1 MAAESDAYLDLV
13 DALREHRAASL
24 DLQRLELPAYA
35 RVLAEAMIA
44 ALAEEPEAQARRGPA
59 FEAFWGGRPPTLD
72 NARVQYGGIMA
83 PFSSPD
89 LRWVYKEASWDLKYG
104 AEGPLK
110 AVLEA
115 LQLLAEQELEA
126 RGTDVEQGPEDV
138 VLDTAW
144 RDGPPASGQAAARE
158 ALRRNQLLALCVLVG
173 LAVTG
178 LEFLALTW
186 DASMVRSR
194 RGIVTHLSGAG
205 ALLPPLPAFAVAV
218 ASGALA
224 GHACWRQLSP
234 RWEGLRLKSPHL
246 LAIGIMAPVAII
258 GWHVFGR
265 LKLLVAI
272 ALPLVAGFFH
282 RAAPVPSGHQKL
294 YVPPTSNVA
303 IPPRENMKS

>member
-13 DALREHRAASL
+13 DALRERRAASL

-44 ALAEEPEAQARRGPA
+44 ALAEEPAAHERRGQA
-59 FEAFWGGRPPTLD
+59 FEAFWAGRPPTLD

-89 LRWVYKEASWDLKYG
+89 LRWIYKEASWDLKL
-104 AEGPLK
+104 ATEEPLK
-110 AVLEA
+110 AVLAA
-115 LQLLAEQELEA
+115 LQLLAAQELEA
-126 RGTDVEQGPEDV
+126 RGTALEQGPEDL

-144 RDGPPASGQAAARE
+144 RDGPPASGRAAERE
-158 ALRRNQLLALCVLVG
+158 ALRRNQLLALCVVVG
-173 LAVTG
+173 LAVVG

-186 DASMVRSR
+186 DASLARSR
-194 RGIVTHLSGAG
+194 RGIVTHLHGAG

-224 GHACWRQLSP
+224 GHAAWRQLSP
-234 RWEGLRLKSPHL
+234 NWEGVRLKTPHV

-272 ALPLVAGFFH
+272 ALPLAAGFF
-282 RAAPVPSGHQKL
+282 SQKL